1 MVKNECFPLEFK
13 SDAPMRRERLSLTR
27 VERYVCV
34 CVRDDDD
41 DDDEDED
48 AREEFELI
56 LTRVSSSSRVSSDE
70 RPRVVLS
77 IRIIVKHRSRAGKIE
92 TDDEVKR

>member
-1 MVKNECFPLEFK
+1 
-13 SDAPMRRERLSLTR
+13 MRRERLSLTR

-34 CVRDDDD
+34 CDDDD
-41 DDDEDED
+41 DLNERDEDDDD
-48 AREEFELI
+48 AREGFELI

-77 IRIIVKHRSRAGKIE
+77 IRTIARSRLSAGKIE
-92 TDDEVKR
+92 TDDEVKRRRRRE